1 VGGTIRP
8 LSKKRS
14 QTNGRSASLPIPLD
28 LVLMERAFWEER
40 WQQRQIGF
48 HEGRP
53 NVLLQRH
60 ISRIA
65 QCKRVYAPLC
75 GKSVDLVFLRACGH
89 TVIGSELVRPAI
101 LELFSDLEETAS
113 ETALGPFV
121 KHASLSGDLTILEG
135 DALALGPEHTD
146 GEVDAIYDRAALVA
160 LDPPSRAT
168 YVEALLRVLRPEGL
182 VFLVTFEYPQDKVK
196 GPPWS
201 VSLADVHAL
210 YSECFAI
217 ELLEEGPSTGG
228 PKFAAAG
235 VTDLTER
242 AFLLRK
248 RPLPKDRIE
257 PL

>member
-1 VGGTIRP
+1 M
-8 LSKKRS
+8 K
-14 QTNGRSASLPIPLD
+14 
-28 LVLMERAFWEER
+28 RAFWEER

-65 QCKRVYAPLC
+65 ECKRVYAPLC

-89 TVIGSELVRPAI
+89 EVIGSELVRSAVV
-101 LELFSDLEETAS
+101 EFFSDLEETAT
-113 ETALGPFV
+113 ETLVGRFV
-121 KHASLSGDLTILEG
+121 KHASLSRDLTILEG
-135 DALALGPEHTD
+135 DAFAIGPEHTD
-146 GEVDAIYDRAALVA
+146 GDVDAIYDRAALVA
-160 LDPPSRAT
+160 LDPPTRAT
-168 YVEALLRVLRPEGL
+168 YVEAILRVLRPEGL
-182 VFLVTFEYPQDKVK
+182 VFLITFEYPQDKVK

-201 VSLADVHAL
+201 VSHADVHAL
-210 YSECFAI
+210 YSERFDI
-217 ELLEEGPSTGG
+217 ELLEEGPTTGG

-248 RPLPKDRIE
+248 KPLPEDRID
-257 PL
+257 PLETRRDAPI